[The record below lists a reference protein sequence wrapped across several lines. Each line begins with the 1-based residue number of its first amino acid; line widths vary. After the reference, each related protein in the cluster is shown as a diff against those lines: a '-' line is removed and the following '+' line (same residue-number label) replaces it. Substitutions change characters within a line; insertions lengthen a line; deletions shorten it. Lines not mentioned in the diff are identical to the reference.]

1 MLVTEVLNQ
10 IKEDK
15 KVLLGVG
22 PMSQNC
28 IDATIDISDKF
39 EIPIQLIASRRQ
51 IDSEEFG
58 SGYVNNWSTSEFSDY
73 VNKNSKNNLIYLSRD
88 HGGPWQ
94 SNSEIEKGLSFKE
107 AVESSLKSFEEDIDN
122 NFKFLH
128 IDPSLDPFNSGL
140 KVQDILNA
148 TYEIYSHIYSY
159 SKDNT
164 QIHVEIGTEVQQSE
178 INSPEEVEY
187 VLNEV
192 INFCNS
198 NKFDPPAYY
207 VIQNGTKVLEDE
219 NIGEYPEQVFND
231 INFQNSIKNLTEIC
245 HMHGVFVK
253 AHNSDYLSN
262 RVLNT
267 FKGSGIDAI
276 NIAPEFGVIET
287 KKILNLLDEHKLNS
301 QLNKFIEISY
311 NSKKWEKWL
320 KPDTKIN
327 DYQKAILSGHY
338 IFSNL
343 EYLELEKEIQYLLAK
358 KSIDFNKTLYDTV
371 YSSIARVLS
380 SLNWD
385 LDL

>member
-1 MLVTEVLNQ
+1 MLVTKVLNQ

-58 SGYVNNWSTSEFSDY
+58 SGYVNNWSTSEFADY

-94 SNSEIEKGLSFKE
+94 SNSEIEKGLSFKD

-128 IDPSLDPFNSGL
+128 IDPSLDPFSSGL
-140 KVQDILNA
+140 KVQDILSA

-164 QIHVEIGTEVQQSE
+164 QIHIEIGTEVQQSE

-192 INFCNS
+192 INFCNL

-219 NIGEYPEQVFND
+219 NIGEYPEKVFND

-245 HMHGVFVK
+245 HMYGVFVK

-267 FKGSGIDAI
+267 FQGLGIDAI